1 MRRTVCAGRFTVP
14 AGSGW
19 SGGVCCTEPWRLDY
33 GNCITTRKSVRRPG
47 AVWSAAGWR
56 WPPLWRWVNGQSG
69 REVTAY
75 DDKQLSRVFSHA
87 AGLGGE

>member
-1 MRRTVCAGRFTVP
+1 M
-14 AGSGW
+14 
-19 SGGVCCTEPWRLDY
+19 
-33 GNCITTRKSVRRPG
+33 
-47 AVWSAAGWR
+47 
-56 WPPLWRWVNGQSG
+56 NGQSG